1 MSTPK
6 VSICIPAY
14 KRPGLMRV
22 CLESISKQTFTD
34 YEVII
39 TDDSPDN
46 NVEEVVSEFKNKV
59 KNLRYYKNK
68 TQKGSPENW
77 NGCITKATGEYIKII
92 HCDDSLSDELS
103 LYKYVKM
110 LDENPNAD
118 FAFSSSSMS
127 DKNGVITNIHKPN
140 LEKVNNLS
148 RDIGSL
154 FNGNFIGAP
163 SATIHR
169 KNDICYD
176 KNLKWLV
183 DIDFYIMLLKKNPH
197 FVFTEESLIII
208 SSEGNDKVTNEC
220 ANDKCVLFR
229 EYLYVYNKI
238 TTSGVKIKTLH
249 YLKIFWNII
258 RGRNIQRTQ
267 DLNSCGLLNKIP
279 FQIKVLM
286 MVQKTM
292 NHYGFINKIKRKIK

>member
-1 MSTPK
+1 MNAPK

-14 KRPGLMRV
+14 KRPKLMRA
-22 CLESISKQTFTD
+22 CLMSISKQTFTD

-46 NVEEVVSEFKNKV
+46 SVEAVVNEFKNKIR
-59 KNLRYYKNK
+59 NLKYYKNK

-77 NGCITKATGEYIKII
+77 NECITKAIGEYIKII
-92 HCDDSLSDELS
+92 HCDDALSDELS

-110 LDENPNAD
+110 LNENPNAD
-118 FAFSSSSMS
+118 FAFSSSNMS
-127 DKNGVITNIHKPN
+127 DKNGVITNMHKPN
-140 LEKVNNLS
+140 IEKVNNLS
-148 RDIGSL
+148 KNIGSL
-154 FNGNFIGAP
+154 FSGNFIGAP

-169 KNDICYD
+169 KNNIHYD

-197 FVFTEESLIII
+197 FVFTEEPLIII

-238 TTSGVKIKTLH
+238 IKSGVEIRTRN
-249 YLKIFWNII
+249 YLKIFWDII
-258 RGRNIQRTQ
+258 RGYNIQRAK

-279 FQIKVLM
+279 FQLRILIMIQKM
-286 MVQKTM
+286 MY
-292 NHYGFINKIKRKIK
+292 HYSLIGKIKKLVA